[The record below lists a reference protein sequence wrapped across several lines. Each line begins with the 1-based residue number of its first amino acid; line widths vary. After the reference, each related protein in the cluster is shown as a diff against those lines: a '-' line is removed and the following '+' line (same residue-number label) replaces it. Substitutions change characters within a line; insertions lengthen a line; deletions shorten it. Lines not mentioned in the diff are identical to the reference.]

1 MEWNGLA
8 RRARAG
14 RSDQVSLNEL
24 ELIRRCQNGD
34 RDAFEELLSGYEQ
47 LIYNL
52 TFRYFGNHHDA
63 SDLGQEAMVR
73 VYHKI
78 GEFNGR
84 AAFKTWLYRVV
95 TNLCLDELR
104 RRKRQTCSLEEL
116 KEKGMEPAAVF
127 RGPEE
132 EAEHSEQAR
141 LIQEVLLNLSLEHR
155 TIIILKDIE
164 GLDYNEIA
172 RILGCSVG
180 TVKSRLSRA
189 REAFRKQLAGRSRYS
204 GLWEGR
210 MQA

>member
-1 MEWNGLA
+1 M
-8 RRARAG
+8 
-14 RSDQVSLNEL
+14 NEP

-34 RDAFEELLSGYEQ
+34 QQAFEELLGNYEL

-78 GEFNGR
+78 HEFNGR
-84 AAFKTWLYRVV
+84 STFKTWLYRVV

-104 RRKRQTCSLEEL
+104 RRKHQAYSLEEL
-116 KEKGMEPAAVF
+116 KEKGVEPAAAF
-127 RGPEE
+127 RNPED

-141 LIQEVLLNLSLEHR
+141 LIQEVLLGLSLEHR
-155 TIIILKDIE
+155 TIIILRDIE

-172 RILGCSVG
+172 RIIGCGVG

-189 REAFRKQLAGRSRYS
+189 REAFRKQLAGRPRYS
-204 GLWEGR
+204 GLLEGR